1 MDFKDRP
8 DFMNKMIEIASLVG
22 RVLTEEDI
30 TAFFKHLESYP
41 LDVILKAMDRAY
53 YSRDPEDYFNQRT
66 MITEAEIRVAAD
78 DIIRSGIPTKIVGC
92 EKCNHTGFILKD
104 QKIGQP
110 VCRPCECLKK
120 IQEVRSKREYQK

>member
-1 MDFKDRP
+1 MEFKDRP
-8 DFMNKMIEIASLVG
+8 EFMNKMIEIASLVG

-30 TAFFKHLESYP
+30 SAYFKHLENYP

-78 DIIRSGIPTKIVGC
+78 NIIRSGTATDIVGC
-92 EKCNHTGFILKD
+92 EKCNHTGFILKE
-104 QKIGQP
+104 QKKGQP
-110 VCRPCECLKK
+110 KARPCECLKK
-120 IQEVRSKREYQK
+120 IQDVQSRKEYQK